1 MGGPALRR
9 VDPEVAQALRGELKR
24 QTEKLE
30 LIASENFASQAVLE
44 AQASVMTNK
53 YAEGYPGKRY
63 YGGCEFVD
71 RVENLAVD
79 RAKALFRAEYANV
92 QPHSGSQANMAVLFA
107 ALKPGD
113 TILGMDLAHG
123 GHLTHGS
130 PVSFSGR
137 FFQVYSY
144 GVERESQRI
153 DLNQVAYL
161 AKQTRPKLIIAG
173 ASAYSRFIDFP
184 AFEQIARQTG
194 AYFMVDMA
202 HIAGLVAAG
211 VHPSPV
217 PFADFVTSTTH
228 KTLRG
233 PRGGLL
239 LAPEKYH
246 KMMNSQIFPGI
257 QGGPM
262 MHIIAAKAVA
272 LKEALTP
279 EFKAYQ
285 KQVVVNARKLATALK
300 GRGYHLV
307 SGGTDNHIILVDLT
321 SKGVTGVEGEI
332 ALDTAGITVNK
343 NSIPFETRSPQIT
356 SGIRIGTPAVTTR
369 GMKESDMLRIAGFI
383 DRALEEPGNGKQLK
397 TIRAEVRDF
406 CRGFPLFPTIGL

>member
-1 MGGPALRR
+1 
-9 VDPEVAQALRGELKR
+9 
-24 QTEKLE
+24 
-30 LIASENFASQAVLE
+30 
-44 AQASVMTNK
+44 
-53 YAEGYPGKRY
+53 
-63 YGGCEFVD
+63 
-71 RVENLAVD
+71 
-79 RAKALFRAEYANV
+79 
-92 QPHSGSQANMAVLFA
+92 
-107 ALKPGD
+107 
-113 TILGMDLAHG
+113 MDLAHG

-161 AKQTRPKLIIAG
+161 AKQARPKLIIAG
-173 ASAYSRFIDFP
+173 ASAYTRFIDFS

-194 AYFMVDMA
+194 AQFMVDMA

-217 PFADFVTSTTH
+217 PHADFVTSTTH

-233 PRGGLL
+233 PRGGLI

-246 KMMNSQIFPGI
+246 KIMNSQIFPGI

-262 MHIIAAKAVA
+262 MHTIAAKAVA
-272 LKEALTP
+272 FKEALTP
-279 EFKAYQ
+279 EFRRYQ
-285 KQVVVNARKLATALK
+285 KQVVANARKLAGALK
-300 GRGYHLV
+300 SHGFQLV
-307 SGGTDNHIILVDLT
+307 SGGTDNHILLVDLT
-321 SKGVTGVEGEI
+321 SKNVTGLEAET
-332 ALDTAGITVNK
+332 ALDAAGITVNK

-369 GMKESDMLRIAGFI
+369 GLQEEDMIRIAGFI
-383 DRALEEPGNGKQLK
+383 DRALEEPDNGKRLK
-397 TIRAEVRDF
+397 IIRAEVRDF
-406 CRGFPLFPTIGL
+406 CRGFPLFPSIGL